1 MSRLSRRWFW
11 LAAQVV
17 VLFFLPSVCRADRN
31 LNHLG
36 YTLSWHDDFDGT
48 NLDTT
53 KWNITTGYN
62 NANNELEDYV
72 TNDVYVSNGHLVLE
86 SDATTSNGQ
95 TVYTSGKVT
104 SYGKFD
110 QLYGWFEWNGQIPSG
125 QGIWPAYWMLNY
137 VTWPPEM
144 DVMETIGTETYCNT
158 MSLHWG
164 PLPPGCTQPE
174 DCGHTEN
181 SQYCSGTDYSAD
193 FHTYAVDWEPS
204 GSSFYID
211 GVRREIAGY
220 LGNCTNTMY
229 LIMNTAV
236 GGNWPGSPNSSTT
249 FPCYNLIDY
258 VHVFKPLFGRYPLL
272 NPSFENGAGVHDFND
287 WNTYDD
293 GNIQSDP
300 VLANARSGNRAVQVW
315 GRYNGQVN
323 STGIYQD
330 LWAFGGE
337 TWQASVWARNRPGDI
352 PQGGNL
358 ATLKL
363 EFWDNAGDL
372 LARTQQAILTNSSPT
387 NYNQFIVSGVAPFAT
402 SRARIVM
409 EYTQTNNGAGSVNFD
424 DASLDLLQTQ
434 ANVLA
439 NGGFESGLSGWS
451 PYGASF
457 TNYGVNTDVT
467 IALSGSNYFKVYGQ
481 FTGANN
487 FSGAYQDHPCSP
499 GGIYAADGG
508 AYTLSSDEIAAG
520 NNAWIEVTFR
530 DASTNILALYR
541 SAILDSTMPVNAW
554 LELPVT
560 NQYNPSTYVVT
571 GAVSNLVAPAGTAF
585 VRYQIL
591 FFQPP
596 SNPAGSVYFDQLSL
610 VQSGVIS
617 PTAPKISTIS
627 PDGSVPFLS
636 AANTFTFTV
645 SSPSVVSSS
654 AVKVFLNGL
663 DVSSQL
669 VFGGSPYVLNVTLP
683 GIAPNAIYSVSITAT
698 NANSGVSTN
707 LTFDTFNQADFTIEA
722 EDFDFSSG
730 QFIDNPVLTAGSAA
744 NSYYGQVGVN
754 TVDENYVTYAGTH
767 LFRPADHI
775 ATEVTSDYL
784 RQAYYLA
791 QQTNSAVADYDVGWW
806 YAGAWL
812 NYTRT
817 VPTNNY
823 NIYGRLAG
831 GSGGYSVKCEQVIA
845 GRGTVSQTT
854 ELLGNFNAQG
864 LGWQTWSWVPLLSTN
879 GQPAVVSLGGIN
891 TLRMTSSGNV
901 NANFYLLASSAPPV
915 NLQAVMTV
923 AGPVLSIPT
932 RSGFSY
938 LVLYKNNLTDSNWIL
953 LKILT
958 GDGTTQMVNDMT
970 GGSQR
975 FYQVLIQ

>member
-1 MSRLSRRWFW
+1 
-11 LAAQVV
+11 
-17 VLFFLPSVCRADRN
+17 
-31 LNHLG
+31 LG

-62 NANNELEDYV
+62 NANNELEEYA
-72 TNDVYVSNGHLVLE
+72 TNDVYLANGHLVLE

-110 QLYGWFEWNGQIPSG
+110 QLYGWFEWSGQIPSG

-164 PLPPGCTQPE
+164 PLPAGCTQPE

-181 SQYCSGTDYSAD
+181 SEFCGVTDYSAG
-193 FHTYAVDWEPS
+193 FHAYAVDWEPS
-204 GSSFYID
+204 GSSYYID
-211 GVRREIAGY
+211 GVRRELAGY

-272 NPSFENGAGVHDFND
+272 NPSFENGASVHDFND
-287 WNTYDD
+287 WNTYDN

-300 VLANARSGNRAVQVW
+300 VVANARSGNRAVQVW
-315 GRYNGQVN
+315 GQYNGQVN

-337 TWQASVWARNRPGDI
+337 SWQASVWARNRPSDLS
-352 PQGGNL
+352 QGGNL
-358 ATLKL
+358 ASLKL

-372 LARTQQAILTNSSPT
+372 LARTQQTILTNSSPT
-387 NYNQFIVSGVAPFAT
+387 NYTQFILSGVAPFAT

-424 DASLDLLQTQ
+424 DASLDLLQAS
-434 ANVLA
+434 ANELT
-439 NGGFESGLSGWS
+439 NGGFESGLSGWV

-457 TNYGVNTDVT
+457 TNYGANTDVT
-467 IALSGSNYFKVYGQ
+467 IALSGTNYFKVYGQ

-499 GGIYAADGG
+499 GNSYTADGG

-530 DASTNILALYR
+530 DANTNVLALYR
-541 SAILDSTMPVNAW
+541 SSILDSTMPANAW
-554 LELPVT
+554 VELPVT

-571 GAVSNLVAPAGTAF
+571 GAVSNLEAPAGTSF
-585 VRYQIL
+585 VRYQLL

-617 PTAPKISTIS
+617 PTPPQITTIS

-636 AANTFTFTV
+636 AANVFAFTV
-645 SSPSVVSSS
+645 SSPGAVSPGS
-654 AVKVFLNGL
+654 VKVLLNGL

-669 VFGGSPYVLNVTLP
+669 LFGGSPDILNVTLP
-683 GIAPNAIYSVSITAT
+683 GIAPNAVYTISITAT
-698 NANSGVSTN
+698 NASGGAATN
-707 LTFDTFNQADFTIEA
+707 LTFDTFNQAGFTIEA

-730 QFIDNPVLTAGSAA
+730 QFIDNPVPTASSAA
-744 NSYYGQVGVN
+744 NSYYGQIGVDFI
-754 TVDENYVTYAGTH
+754 DENYLTYAGTH

-791 QQTNSAVADYDVGWW
+791 QQTNPAVADYDVGWW
-806 YAGAWL
+806 YPGAWL

-817 VPTNNY
+817 VPKNNY
-823 NIYGRLAG
+823 NLYARLAG
-831 GSGGYSVKCEQVIA
+831 GSGNYSVECQQVIS
-845 GRGTVSQTT
+845 GRGTTSQATQR
-854 ELLGNFNAQG
+854 LGNFSAPG
-864 LGWQTWSWVPLLSTN
+864 LGWQTWSWVPLLATN
-879 GQPAVVSLGGIN
+879 GQLAVVSLGGIS
-891 TLRMTSSGNV
+891 TLRMTTSGNA
-901 NANFYLLASSAPPV
+901 NANFYFLVPAAPPV
-915 NLQAVMTV
+915 NLQAAMTGF
-923 AGPVLSIPT
+923 APALSVPT
-932 RSGFSY
+932 RTGFSY
-938 LVLYKNNLTDSNWIL
+938 LVLYKNNLTDANWTL

-958 GDGTTQMVNDMT
+958 GDGTTQLVNDTT

-975 FYQVLIQ
+975 FYEVLIQ